1 MIPPPGRPYPVE
13 KCHLEN
19 ETKALFL
26 ICSPGFDGGLTQTF
40 NLEVKHPRT
49 AVLTGLIWAELCN
62 KTKQAGN
69 MSHSRSDPIPIKL
82 N

>member
-1 MIPPPGRPYPVE
+1 ME

-19 ETKALFL
+19 ETSALFL
-26 ICSPGFDGGLTQTF
+26 LCSPGFDGGLTQTF
-40 NLEVKHPRT
+40 NLEVKQPGP
-49 AVLTGLIWAELCN
+49 ALTGLISPELGS

-69 MSHSRSDPIPIKL
+69 MSHSRSDPIIPS